1 MNANNRAVFKQMD
14 EVFDGTHML
23 TFGGPLD
30 APESLPNGSM
40 VALECHT
47 ILAGSALRLGAFNEP
62 RMSVQQR

>member
-1 MNANNRAVFKQMD
+1 MNANNRAAFKQMD

-30 APESLPNGSM
+30 APETLPNGSM
-40 VALECHT
+40 VAFERHAL
-47 ILAGSALRLGAFNEP
+47 LAGSALRLGSYNEP